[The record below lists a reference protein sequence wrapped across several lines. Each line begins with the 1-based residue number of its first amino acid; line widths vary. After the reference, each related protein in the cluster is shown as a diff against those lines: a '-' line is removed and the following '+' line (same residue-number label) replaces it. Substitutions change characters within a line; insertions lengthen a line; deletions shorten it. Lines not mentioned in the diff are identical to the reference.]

1 MDKKSK
7 YLIFGLVLVFAV
19 SVYWNYRVFFVERNF
34 VVDSTTICDPKIESC
49 FMWCEGGECET
60 DYYAKITK
68 RAYTIPI
75 CNEALEECEPLVCE
89 TDETEC
95 EITYCS
101 GDTVQDNEVC
111 TNSRDFQIEENPEPM
126 STSTEPV
133 I

>member
-7 YLIFGLVLVFAV
+7 YLIFGFILIFSV
-19 SVYWNYRVFFVERNF
+19 SAYWDYRVFFVERNF
-34 VVDSTTICDPKIESC
+34 VVDSTTICDPQLESC
-49 FMWCEGGECET
+49 FMWCEAGECET

-68 RAYTIPI
+68 RAYNIPV
-75 CNEALEECEPLVCE
+75 CNEALEECEPLICE
-89 TDETEC
+89 MDETGC

-111 TNSRDFQIEENPEPM
+111 TNPGDFQIENPEPI